1 MTRKNPRH
9 PFAGEEITGLP
20 EGMAFFRPAQERLPE
35 LGSDWC
41 VINIQ
46 IEHFKYFTD
55 WFGLEAS
62 RDLLSRIGE
71 MIRSAALQ
79 AGGMPGQPGLEEFC
93 LIVPYDEDWI
103 HGLFE
108 ELQSLIASVS
118 RLDGFSPVFGVA
130 HFDGSSTEIMEYYN
144 RAALAAESLHGKA
157 HTRVSLYD
165 AKLHR
170 KSSEEYKILFEF
182 QNSLNRGEITF
193 FLQPQVRASN
203 GKIIGAESLARWQRR
218 DGSFISPAVFV
229 PVPVRISSCN
239 LSRLNARLMLRGLLP
254 RSVSMIRA

>member
-118 RLDGFSPVFGVA
+118 GSMASRRFSVLHTLTVQAQRSWNTTTGRRL
-130 HFDGSSTEIMEYYN
+130 
-144 RAALAAESLHGKA
+144 RRKA
-157 HTRVSLYD
+157 CT
-165 AKLHR
+165 AK
-170 KSSEEYKILFEF
+170 
-182 QNSLNRGEITF
+182 
-193 FLQPQVRASN
+193 P
-203 GKIIGAESLARWQRR
+203 
-218 DGSFISPAVFV
+218 
-229 PVPVRISSCN
+229 
-239 LSRLNARLMLRGLLP
+239 
-254 RSVSMIRA
+254 IRA